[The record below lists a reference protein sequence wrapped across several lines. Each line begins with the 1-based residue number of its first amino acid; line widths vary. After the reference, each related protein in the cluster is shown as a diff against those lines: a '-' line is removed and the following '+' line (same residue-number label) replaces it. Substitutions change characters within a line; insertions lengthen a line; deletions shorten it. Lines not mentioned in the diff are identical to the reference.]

1 MRKIVSF
8 LTLLLLFTTTAWC
21 QGKISGT
28 VRDQNGD
35 IVPFATINVK
45 GTKVSVAADAS
56 ANFNIPAKVG
66 DILTVSA
73 VGIQN
78 TEFTVGN
85 ETSVNITVTR
95 ASGNIS
101 DVVVTTALG
110 IKRSE
115 RSTGYSIA
123 TVSTATI
130 TQARAVNLA
139 NGLSGKIAGLA
150 VFTVNN
156 GVNPQTRIV
165 LRGERSILG
174 NNQALIVLDNIP
186 VPASFITA
194 INPDDIATT
203 TILKG
208 ANAAA
213 LYGSQ
218 AANGVILLT
227 SNKGVKGKP
236 RISVSQTTTIESI
249 SFFPKF
255 QTDFGAASTE
265 SDFRNPLTGY
275 FPHVPYENQQYG
287 AEYNGATLPLGV
299 PAQYTDAAGNVIDT
313 MQSVVYSEKNSIKKA
328 FSKGLSTQNGISY
341 SDGDDHG
348 TFYLSGQ
355 YVNTTGTVPNDRSQR
370 SIVRLGA
377 TRNYGAFSASAAVSY
392 TAFNQNVTGG
402 DYNQSRPFYW
412 NVLNTPG
419 EIDIRK
425 YRNTNSLFGQESYF
439 YNAYYPNPYWQIYN
453 SRILSREQDLLG
465 NAELNFKAAK
475 WATFTYRIGLISTS
489 FQDKATKAGVIFSDY
504 AITDPAGAGNSASG
518 FPNGVTPK
526 EGDDLNTQ
534 TITQSDV
541 LATFDK
547 QFLSNDDLDAK
558 LILGGSVYQTYY
570 RGTTIGGG
578 QAGVTGGGGTQLQ
591 IPGLYNISNVIGVP
605 TVTEGKFV
613 TGTYSAYA
621 DLQLSYKNFLF
632 IEGTARNDWA
642 SQLDPSNR
650 SFFYPGIN
658 GSLVFTDLFPGIKES
673 LPWLNFGKLTA
684 SYAQVGSVPIGAY
697 QLSNTFGQ
705 TSGFPYGNL
714 TGFALGTTL
723 ANAGLKPEITTA
735 QEYSTHFTMF
745 KNRVNIE
752 ATYYTEDVSDEVV
765 PVSIS
770 SATGY
775 TNTLQNLPGK
785 VHNSGWEFTGK
796 ITPLVNLGPVKVSV
810 GGNLSFNESKVGSDI
825 APLNILSYAAGGIYT
840 VHDKAIRELRVTDWT
855 RDSLGR
861 VIVDPKTGYP
871 IANPTLIDAGRST
884 PEVIAGVNAS
894 FEYAGFTLNVQG
906 EYRGGYNLFQF
917 IGNALAFTG
926 TSEITASAGRGK
938 FIYPNSVI
946 SDGKGGYVPNT
957 TVAIND
963 GATGAGFWASQYG
976 KVGSP
981 DVASGDFWRIREVSL
996 SYDVPLKNTKTL
1008 KELHFSAVARNLF
1021 TFLPKDNPYA
1031 DPEYSIGGTG
1041 NGTSISNE
1049 NLSPPT
1055 RIYGLSVNVVF

>member
-1 MRKIVSF
+1 MRKIVSL
-8 LTLLLLFTTTAWC
+8 LTLLLLFALEGWS

-45 GTKVSVAADAS
+45 GTKVSVAADAN
-56 ANFNIPAKVG
+56 ANFSIPAKTG
-66 DILTVSA
+66 DVLIVSA
-73 VGIQN
+73 VGVQT
-78 TEFTVGN
+78 TEFTIGN
-85 ETSVNITVTR
+85 ENTVAVTVTR
-95 ASGNIS
+95 SSGSIS

-123 TVSTATI
+123 SISTKEV
-130 TQARAVNLA
+130 TQARVTNIA

-186 VPASFITA
+186 VPASFITS
-194 INPDDIATT
+194 INPDDIAST

-227 SNKGVKGKP
+227 SNKGAKGRP
-236 RISVSQTTTIESI
+236 RISVTQTTTIESI

-255 QTDFGAASTE
+255 QKRFGAASTE
-265 SDFRNPLTGY
+265 GDFRDPLTGY

-299 PAQYTDAAGNVIDT
+299 PAQYTDANGNVRDT
-313 MQSVVYSEKNSIKKA
+313 MQSVVYSERNAIKKA
-328 FSKGLSTQNGISY
+328 FTTGVTTQNGISY
-341 SDGDDHG
+341 SDGDEHG

-355 YVNTTGTVPNDRSQR
+355 YVNTTGTVPKDRSNR

-392 TAFNQNVTGG
+392 TAFNMNVTGG
-402 DYNQSRPFYW
+402 DYNQGRPFYW

-425 YRNTNSLFGQESYF
+425 YKDVNSLFGQESYF

-453 SRILSREQDLLG
+453 SRVISRQQDLLG
-465 NAELNFKAAK
+465 NAELNFKASN
-475 WATFTYRIGLISTS
+475 WASFTYRIGLIATS
-489 FQDKATKAGVIFSDY
+489 FQDKGTKAGVTFTDY
-504 AITDPAGAGNSASG
+504 AISDPAGAGNTASG

-526 EGDDLNTQ
+526 EGDDLYSQ
-534 TITQSDV
+534 TITQSDA
-541 LATFDK
+541 LATFNK
-547 QFLSNDDLDAK
+547 SFLHNDDLGVK
-558 LILGGSVYQTYY
+558 LIVGGSVYQTYY
-570 RGTTIGGG
+570 RGMTIGGG
-578 QAGVTGGGGTQLQ
+578 ASGVSTQLQ

-605 TVTEGKFV
+605 QVTEGKSV
-613 TGTYSAYA
+613 TGTYSLYG

-632 IEGTARNDWA
+632 VEATGRNDWA
-642 SQLDPSNR
+642 SQLAPSNR
-650 SFFYPGIN
+650 AFFYPGVN
-658 GSLVFTDLFPGIKES
+658 GSLVFTDLFSGIKQS
-673 LPWLNFGKLTA
+673 LRWLNFGKITA
-684 SYAQVGSVPIGAY
+684 SYAQVGTVPIGAY
-697 QLSNTFGQ
+697 QLSNTFSQ
-705 TSGFPYGNL
+705 TSGFPYGSL

-723 ANAGLKPEITTA
+723 ANSGLKPEITTA
-735 QEYSTHFTMF
+735 AEYSTHLTMF
-745 KNRVNIE
+745 NNRVNFE
-752 ATYYTEDVSDEVV
+752 ATFYNENVTDEVV

-770 SATGY
+770 AATGY

-785 VHNSGWEFTGK
+785 VHNWGWEFTAK
-796 ITPLVNLGPVKVSV
+796 ISPLVNLGPVKWSV
-810 GGNLSFNESKVGSDI
+810 GGNFSINESKVLSEI

-840 VHDKAIRELRVTDWT
+840 EQGKPIRELRVTDWT

-871 IANPTLIDAGRST
+871 ISNPTLIDVGRST
-884 PEVIAGVNAS
+884 PEFIAGLSTS
-894 FEYAGFTLNVQG
+894 FEYAGFTLNIQG
-906 EYRGGYNLFQF
+906 EYRGGYDMFQF
-917 IGNALAFTG
+917 IGNAMAFTG
-926 TSEITASAGRGK
+926 TSAITDVAGRGK

-946 SDGKGGYVPNT
+946 PDGKGGYVPNT
-957 TVAIND
+957 SVAIRD
-963 GATGAGFWASQYG
+963 GATGGGFWASQYT

-981 DVASGDFWRIREVSL
+981 FAASGDFWRIREVSL
-996 SYDVPLKNTKTL
+996 SYDVALRNTKII
-1008 KELHFSAVARNLF
+1008 KELHLSAVARNLF
-1021 TFLPKDNPYA
+1021 TFLPKDNPYS

-1041 NGTSISNE
+1041 NATSISNE

-1055 RIYGLSVNVVF
+1055 RIYGLSVNFVF